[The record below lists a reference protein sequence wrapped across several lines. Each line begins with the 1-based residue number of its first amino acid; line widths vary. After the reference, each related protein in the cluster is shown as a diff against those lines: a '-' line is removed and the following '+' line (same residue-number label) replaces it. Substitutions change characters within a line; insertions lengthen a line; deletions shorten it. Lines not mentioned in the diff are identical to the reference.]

1 MISRKK
7 RMFVV
12 HYTVLTILHFSIY
25 LPCLDLVFRD
35 VGDIQRFCTDKY

>member
-12 HYTVLTILHFSIY
+12 HYTEFSIY
-25 LPCLDLVFRD
+25 LPCLDSVFRD